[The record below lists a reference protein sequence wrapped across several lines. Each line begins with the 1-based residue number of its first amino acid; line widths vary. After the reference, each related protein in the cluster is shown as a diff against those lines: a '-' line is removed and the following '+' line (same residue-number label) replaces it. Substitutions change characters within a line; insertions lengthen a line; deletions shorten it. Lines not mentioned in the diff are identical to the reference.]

1 MSQQNNTEITLEV
14 GEAEFTF
21 NLTPADV
28 TKYFNALTQTNKVA
42 PGNNLLMT
50 TVKQEE
56 KATLKPLLGNPV
68 MVMQIAGAL
77 LEEYAPN
84 VEVIVKKRS
93 STLSA

>member
-1 MSQQNNTEITLEV
+1 MNEQNPEIVLEV
-14 GEAEFTF
+14 GEQEFTF
-21 NLTPADV
+21 NLTPQDV

-50 TVKQEE
+50 TVKQEQR
-56 KATLKPLLGNPV
+56 ATLKPLLGNPV
-68 MVMQIAGAL
+68 MVMQLAGTL

-93 STLSA
+93 TTLTA

>member
-1 MSQQNNTEITLEV
+1 MNEQNPEITLEV
-14 GEAEFTF
+14 GEQEFTF
-21 NLTPADV
+21 NLTPQDV

-50 TVKQEE
+50 TVKQEQR
-56 KATLKPLLGNPV
+56 ATLKPLLGNPV
-68 MVMQIAGAL
+68 MVMQLAGTL

-93 STLSA
+93 TTLSA

>member
-1 MSQQNNTEITLEV
+1 MNEQNAEITLEV
-14 GEAEFTF
+14 GEQEFTF

-50 TVKQEE
+50 TVKQD
-56 KATLKPLLGNPV
+56 KRATLKPLLGNPV
-68 MVMQIAGAL
+68 MVMQLAGTL
-77 LEEYAPN
+77 LEEYAPD

-93 STLSA
+93 ATLSA